1 MASNVPSAEL
11 DTSYS
16 SPDATPTDWSR
27 AESVLTDAA
36 IYWLSTVRVDGR
48 PHVTPVIAVWHDGAV
63 HFCTGPDEQ
72 KAQNLAMNSEVVVTT
87 GKNEWSGLDV
97 VVEGAP
103 ACHRRRRAAR
113 PRGRVGGQVRRGLAL
128 RRLRRGLSPRGRC
141 RPRLR
146 GRVEQGLRLR
156 PRRARWRHP
165 LPVLTAQSTFCPYGS
180 RHNDR
185 FLRTERSY
193 RDRDG
198 GVGARHGR

>member
-11 DTSYS
+11 DTPYS

-97 VVEGAP
+97 VVEGA
-103 ACHRRRRAAR
+103 ARR
-113 PRGRVGGQVRRGLAL
+113 VTDDDAL
-128 RRLRRGLSPRGRC
+128 RALAAAW
-141 RPRLR
+141 
-146 GRVEQGLRLR
+146 EDK
-156 PRRARWRHP
+156 
-165 LPVLTAQSTFCPYGS
+165 YGGDWHFDVS
-180 RHNDR
+180 DGAFHHEAGAAHVFAIVSNKA
-185 FLRTERSY
+185 Y
-193 RDRDG
+193 AYDRDEPG
-198 GVGARHGR
+198 GATRYRF